1 MEQAS
6 NSSVSVPIMN
16 AQRVSRQLAVSGREG
31 LENLL
36 AAIRRMVSLL
46 LAPFRAV
53 ARLVYKIIPIGGQA
67 AVGANHAV
75 APVSAAKSLEGDG
88 GMDDVAS
95 GFARNP
101 HADKDDHMQDVE
113 VNKLLD
119 KVEAH
124 GGGSLELVMTGAP
137 EELQAI
143 MPMLL
148 RHVDQILAAHL
159 PAGADE
165 AKLTARLVSLAE
177 TSESTRYAH
186 RIVSRQIEGALKLLI
201 DSKQYLGVSKSTVEE
216 LVRAGA
222 GGEKTDDLGGR
233 SAEEQLLAALQLRDK
248 LEQDFKNQTHL
259 IARLITDAAA
269 TEDLVPGEPDSEKR
283 LMTKVLG
290 AADMARFKLRVHE
303 RGMVGL
309 ADTLP
314 ETPEQ
319 LSRIMT
325 AAQNAV
331 AERAA
336 LTAAPAADAGGAEAT
351 LVAGSGEAAAVA
363 AAGTSSEKFGET
375 PVAAVASGVKDDLMD
390 AVAPPAPAAHVPQ
403 APKAAVKAVERAKV
417 VRVASAGGM
426 FGGQSQRS
434 AQELAEVV
442 ASRDF
447 DTEDEEGEQP
457 LVSG

>member
-6 NSSVSVPIMN
+6 DSSVSVPIMN
-16 AQRVSRQLAVSGREG
+16 AQRVRRQLAVSGREG

-53 ARLVYKIIPIGGQA
+53 ARLVYKIVPAGGQSA
-67 AVGANHAV
+67 PGTGHAV
-75 APVSAAKSLEGDG
+75 AAVSAAKSLEGDG
-88 GMDDVAS
+88 GMDDVAA
-95 GFARNP
+95 GFGDVPRG
-101 HADKDDHMQDVE
+101 DKDDSMQDVAM
-113 VNKLLD
+113 NNLLD
-119 KVEAH
+119 KVEAQE
-124 GGGSLELVMTGAP
+124 GGTLELVMTGAP

-148 RHVDQILAAHL
+148 RHVDQILVAHL

-165 AKLTARLVSLAE
+165 VKLTARLVSLAE

-186 RIVSRQIEGALKLLI
+186 RIVSRQIEGALKLLV

-216 LVRAGA
+216 MVRAGA
-222 GGEKTDDLGGR
+222 AGEGMDDLGGR

-248 LEQDFKNQTHL
+248 LGQDFKNQTHL

-269 TEDLVPGEPDSEKR
+269 QEDLLSGEPDSQKR

-309 ADTLP
+309 AETLP

-319 LSRIMT
+319 LSRIMPAVQNA
-325 AAQNAV
+325 AAQ
-331 AERAA
+331 RAA
-336 LTAAPAADAGGAEAT
+336 LATAPAADAGGAEAT
-351 LVAGSGEAAAVA
+351 SVSGSGEAAAVA
-363 AAGTSSEKFGET
+363 AAGTQGEKSGET
-375 PVAAVASGVKDDLMD
+375 PIEAVASSVKDLVD
-390 AVAPPAPAAHVPQ
+390 AVSVPAPAAHVPQ
-403 APKAAVKAVERAKV
+403 VPKAAVKAAEMAKA

-434 AQELAEVV
+434 AQELAEVA
-442 ASRDF
+442 ASLDF
-447 DTEDEEGEQP
+447 DTEDEGEQP